1 MFSAKQ
7 NSTWLALVLLAVIL
21 LTRTNHFGSS
31 VHLPDASLAVLFFGG
46 LMTLNVRW
54 FALAIVA
61 AFGMDFYALGFAGV
75 ADYCMS
81 VGYWGL
87 IPTYAMVWGAGRWL
101 AKQTKPFAL
110 SSYVLTAWLATTL
123 AFLISNAFWYAFS
136 DKVNTLSVLD
146 FAERVAQYYTPY
158 VAYALMYLGIAWV
171 VYGAVKSMVIKNQTA

>member
-1 MFSAKQ
+1 
-7 NSTWLALVLLAVIL
+7 
-21 LTRTNHFGSS
+21 
-31 VHLPDASLAVLFFGG
+31 
-46 LMTLNVRW
+46 
-54 FALAIVA
+54 
-61 AFGMDFYALGFAGV
+61 
-75 ADYCMS
+75 MS

-136 DKVNTLSVLD
+136 DKVNTLLVLE